1 MYNRENEMCNLGIV
15 FAVFRNVTTVTIR
28 NRRLDMAE
36 KKKSQGIILAI
47 SCTNKVHASKQDD
60 FCMCNGLANYV
71 AKVGG
76 YTCR

>member
-36 KKKSQGIILAI
+36 KKEIAGDYP
-47 SCTNKVHASKQDD
+47 CD
-60 FCMCNGLANYV
+60 FL
-71 AKVGG
+71 
-76 YTCR
+76 